1 MSETMTAGAV
11 HGAKERVLPG
21 VPGIWIFVLMDMGFF
36 AMLFLAYVLERAKQ
50 PALFAASQEHLN
62 VGLGL
67 FNMLVLLTS
76 SWFVAMAVQALRLG
90 RSRQASGLLLAG
102 LACGLLFAAVKVVEY
117 GQKFAA
123 GITPLTD
130 GFFMLYF
137 VLTFLHCLHV
147 IVGVVVLAILAL
159 QARKGAYGA
168 GSTAG
173 IEMGATYWHMV
184 DLLWIMLFPL
194 LYMAR

>member
-1 MSETMTAGAV
+1 MSESLEFGAV
-11 HGAKERVLPG
+11 RGAEKRMLPG

-36 AMLFLAYVLERAKQ
+36 AMLFLSFVLERAKQ
-50 PALFAASQEHLN
+50 PVLFAASQAHLN
-62 VGLGL
+62 VSLGL

-76 SWFVAMAVQALRLG
+76 SWFVAMAVHAVRLG
-90 RSRQASGLLLAG
+90 RSRQASYLLLAG
-102 LACGLLFAAVKVVEY
+102 LACGLVFAAVKVVEY
-117 GQKFAA
+117 GQKFSA

-137 VLTFLHCLHV
+137 VMTFLHCLHV
-147 IVGVVVLAILAL
+147 IAGVVVLAILAL
-159 QARKGAYGA
+159 KTRKGVYGVGRA
-168 GSTAG
+168 AG

-194 LYMAR
+194 LYMAK

>member
-1 MSETMTAGAV
+1 MSETLTAGAAR
-11 HGAKERVLPG
+11 GTEARVLPG

-36 AMLFLAYVLERAKQ
+36 AMLFLAFVLERAKQ

-62 VGLGL
+62 VSLGL

-90 RSRQASGLLLAG
+90 RSRLASALLPAG
-102 LACGLLFAAVKVVEY
+102 LACGLVFAAVKVVEY
-117 GQKFAA
+117 GQKFSV

-147 IVGVVVLAILAL
+147 IAGVVVLAVLGL
-159 QARKGAYGA
+159 KARRGAQSVTGV
-168 GSTAG
+168 
-173 IEMGATYWHMV
+173 EMGATYWHMV

>member
-1 MSETMTAGAV
+1 MSESLYSGAV
-11 HGAKERVLPG
+11 RGAEERLLPG

-50 PALFAASQEHLN
+50 PALFAASQEQLN

-67 FNMLVLLTS
+67 FNMLVLLSS
-76 SWFVAMAVQALRLG
+76 SWLVAMAVQALRLG

-102 LACGLLFAAVKVVEY
+102 LACGLLFAALKVVEY

-123 GITPLTD
+123 GITPLSD

-147 IVGVVVLAILAL
+147 IAGVVVLAILAL
-159 QARKGAYGA
+159 KTREGA
-168 GSTAG
+168 GRVVG

>member
-1 MSETMTAGAV
+1 MSESLYSGAV
-11 HGAKERVLPG
+11 RGAEERLLPG

-50 PALFAASQEHLN
+50 PALFAASQEQLN
-62 VGLGL
+62 VSLGL
-67 FNMLVLLTS
+67 FNMLVLLSS
-76 SWFVAMAVQALRLG
+76 SWLVAMAVQALRLG

-102 LACGLLFAAVKVVEY
+102 LACGLLFAALKVVEY

-123 GITPLTD
+123 GITPLSD

-137 VLTFLHCLHV
+137 VMTFLHCLHV
-147 IVGVVVLAILAL
+147 IAGVVVLAILAL
-159 QARKGAYGA
+159 QTREGA
-168 GSTAG
+168 GRVVG